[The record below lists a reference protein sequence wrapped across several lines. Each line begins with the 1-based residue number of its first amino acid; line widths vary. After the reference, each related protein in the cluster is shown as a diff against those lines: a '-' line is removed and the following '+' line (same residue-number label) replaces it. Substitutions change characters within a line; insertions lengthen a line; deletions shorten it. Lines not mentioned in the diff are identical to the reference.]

1 VDFSHA
7 PLAGVIC
14 VGVGLPPASRQK
26 EEIRSHFDASLG
38 ASGGDTVAYQQP
50 AMTKVLQ
57 MAGRLLR
64 SPEDRGV
71 LLLIDDRFARP
82 AFQRF
87 YPKHWRPI
95 SLRAAE
101 VPRALENFWQAVPGL
116 PRLRTSTEPAPLD
129 RSSAPQAIR
138 QEPQET

>member
-1 VDFSHA
+1 M
-7 PLAGVIC
+7 IC

-26 EEIRSHFDASLG
+26 GEMRDHFDARLG
-38 ASGGDTVAYQQP
+38 PGGGDTVAYQQP

-71 LLLIDDRFARP
+71 LLLVDDRFARP

-87 YPKHWRPI
+87 YPRHWRPI

-101 VPRALENFWQAVPGL
+101 VPAHLENFWQAVSGL
-116 PRLRTSTEPAPLD
+116 PRLRTSTLPGPEDPA
-129 RSSAPQAIR
+129 SAPQAIR
-138 QEPQET
+138 QKP